1 MKLYIFFFFVFFL
14 FVTASSFS
22 QSNDTKTLQLHTYS
36 DYVSDDNGNRLYGI
50 KVSVLGGD
58 SDVTNRS
65 GEFSVKARI
74 GDQIVLYKDG
84 KKINSYIYDGSSQYE
99 IEDYSTISNTTPV
112 TVPRREKSFSK
123 KRFSKS
129 KRSSSYKIALD
140 SANYFVKKNPT
151 KSIQFVEKA
160 LNATSNKKNTALAYE
175 TLADAFFELNQY
187 DLALSN
193 YNIAFSK
200 LSNSIPLQLKLA
212 NAYFK
217 SSNFT
222 DSKSLFSKVLD
233 NRNAIAFQK
242 VKAYD
247 GIATIYKFEKNYIFA
262 IRYYE
267 KGLQLAK
274 QHGITPKITDLNS
287 KLAEVLSL
295 QGEHDKSQSY
305 ILNSISSAKKESKN
319 RAIVQSNKAAD
330 FYGRN
335 NNVNEEI
342 KLRKETLKEL
352 EDSEINII
360 EVSDDEIISKQKV
373 KYDIANALEKQ
384 RNYPEAILYFK
395 ESAADAETLADI
407 ETEKKAIQGLSEVYA
422 KIGDDN
428 NALIHYKKYTKL
440 VDLIYQQKE
449 SEIAKAVAFGKD
461 LIEKQSRIL
470 SLEKDRELHESKL
483 NLFKSEQNLIV
494 ENNKRQK
501 LIIYSLISGLLLL
514 LVSLFYMLRSNKQR
528 KLANNLLALKSLRS
542 QMNPHFIFNALNSV
556 NSFIASN
563 DERTANRYLTDF
575 STLMRSVL
583 ENSEQDFIPLDKE
596 IDLLNL
602 YLKLEHTRFDDKFDF
617 VFNIADNVIINDFQ
631 IPPMLLQPY
640 VENAVWHGLRYRNS
654 KGLLQVNIEQPTNDS
669 LKITITDN
677 GIGRKHSKAL
687 KSKNQMKQK
696 SKGMQNIKQRV
707 AILNEMYHDKVD
719 VSISD
724 LFDDES
730 GTKVVLLLKKD

>member
-1 MKLYIFFFFVFFL
+1 MKHYIFLFFL
-14 FVTASSFS
+14 FITTLGFT
-22 QSNDTKTLQLHTYS
+22 QNNDAKTQQIHTYT
-36 DYVSDDNGNRLYGI
+36 DYLADDNGNRLHGI

-58 SDVTNRS
+58 SDITNIR

-74 GDQIVLYKDG
+74 GDQIVLYRDG
-84 KKINSYIYDGSSQYE
+84 KKMNSYIYDGSSQYE
-99 IEDYSTISNTTPV
+99 IEDRSIEYNTAPV
-112 TVPRREKSFSK
+112 NESRKDRSFSK
-123 KRFSKS
+123 KKFSKS
-129 KRSSSYKIALD
+129 YHSSSYQIALD

-151 KSIQFVEKA
+151 KSIQFIEKA
-160 LNATSNKKNTALAYE
+160 LNATSNKKKTALAYE
-175 TLADAFFELNQY
+175 TLADAFFELKQY
-187 DLALSN
+187 DLAQSN
-193 YNIAFSK
+193 YKIAFSK
-200 LSNSIPLQLKLA
+200 LSKSIPLQLKLA

-217 SSNFT
+217 SSNFK
-222 DSKSLFSKVLD
+222 DSKSLFSKVLN
-233 NRNAIAFQK
+233 NRNAIAYQK
-242 VKAYD
+242 VKAYG
-247 GIATIYKFEKNYIFA
+247 GIATIYKIEKNYNLA
-262 IRYYE
+262 ISNYE

-274 QHGITPKITDLNS
+274 QHDITPKITDLNS

-295 QGEHDKSQSY
+295 QGNYDKSQTY

-319 RAIVQSNKAAD
+319 RAIVQSNKAANFYSKNND
-330 FYGRN
+330 FN
-335 NNVNEEI
+335 NEI
-342 KLRKETLKEL
+342 RLRKETLKDL
-352 EDSEINII
+352 EGSKIEGI
-360 EVSDDEIISKQKV
+360 EVRDEEVITKQKI

-384 RNYPEAILYFK
+384 RNYPEAIQFFK
-395 ESAADAETLADI
+395 ESAAEAEILADI

-449 SEIAKAVAFGKD
+449 NEIAKAVVFGKD

-470 SLEKDRELHESKL
+470 SLEKDRELNESKL
-483 NLFKSEQNLIV
+483 NLFKSEQNLVV
-494 ENNKRQK
+494 ENNRRQK
-501 LIIYSLISGLLLL
+501 LIIYSLIGGLFLL

-556 NSFIASN
+556 NSFIANN

-583 ENSEQDFIPLDKE
+583 ENSEQDFIPLENE
-596 IDLLNL
+596 IELLNL

-617 VFNIADNVIINDFQ
+617 EFNIDDNVIINDFQ

-640 VENAVWHGLRYRNS
+640 VENAVWHGLRYKQE
-654 KGLLQVNIEQPTNDS
+654 KGLLQVNMEQPSSDT

-677 GIGRKHSKAL
+677 GIGRKHSKSL
-687 KSKNQMKQK
+687 KSTNQLKQK

-707 AILNEMYHDKVD
+707 AILNEMYPNKVD
-719 VSISD
+719 VFISN

-730 GTKVVLLLKKD
+730 GTKVVLSLKKD